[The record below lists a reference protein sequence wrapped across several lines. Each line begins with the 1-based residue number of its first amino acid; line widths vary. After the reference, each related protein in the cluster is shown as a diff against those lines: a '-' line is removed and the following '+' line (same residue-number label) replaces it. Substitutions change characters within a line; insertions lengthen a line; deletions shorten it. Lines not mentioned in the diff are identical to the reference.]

1 MSHEKKQ
8 THQLEGVILIK
19 TPNWQHYH
27 TWKEIT
33 YQILGVKVL
42 NITFSLVMEIFK
54 YVQES
59 YWR

>member
-1 MSHEKKQ
+1 MSHEKTQ

-19 TPNWQHYH
+19 HQIDNTI
-27 TWKEIT
+27 TLGRIT

-59 YWR
+59 Y

>member
-1 MSHEKKQ
+1 MSHEKTQ

-19 TPNWQHYH
+19 HQIDN